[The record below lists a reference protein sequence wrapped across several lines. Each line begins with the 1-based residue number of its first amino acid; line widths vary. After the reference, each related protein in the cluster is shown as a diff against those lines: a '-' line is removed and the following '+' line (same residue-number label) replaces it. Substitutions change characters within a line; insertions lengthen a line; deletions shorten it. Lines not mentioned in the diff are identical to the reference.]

1 MSKRRTIPAQLKAK
15 AALEA
20 TRGEKTVNQIAAKYE
35 VHPTQVS
42 HWKRHLNAHI
52 NDPFQARR
60 TREKQDNDELISQLY
75 QQIGQLKFEL
85 DWLKK
90 KVGYDD

>member
-1 MSKRRTIPAQLKAK
+1 MAKRRTIPAELKAK

-20 TRGEKTVNQIAAKYE
+20 LRGEKTVNQIAAKYQ
-35 VHPTQVS
+35 VTPTQIS
-42 HWKRHLNAHI
+42 QWKRQLKEQV
-52 NDPFQARR
+52 NDLFRDRR
-60 TREKQDNDELISQLY
+60 TRDQRDNEELVGQLY